1 MKLKPL
7 GKKLDKCQTIAILS
21 LVGLPISFHFEWYYV
36 FTFCM
41 IVFFIY
47 GVKAMNI
54 SIDAIGNP
62 GMLYEYEP
70 GDKEYEK
77 DDDEDI
83 EININIDVKTKA

>member
-1 MKLKPL
+1 MKLKTL
-7 GKKLDKCQTIAILS
+7 GHKLASYQTIVIFS

-54 SIDAIGNP
+54 SIDTIGNP
-62 GMLYEYEP
+62 GMLYEFEP
-70 GDKEYEK
+70 GDKEYEEE
-77 DDDEDI
+77 DDEDI
-83 EININIDVKTKA
+83 EINIKIDVKTKD